1 MNITWYLGAKIL
13 IHPHK
18 YDMDGNNQERD
29 NNQIETNTITV
40 TNLTRN
46 QLRSKKAKLR
56 RENKRK
62 LLSKQNL

>member
-1 MNITWYLGAKIL
+1 
-13 IHPHK
+13 
-18 YDMDGNNQERD
+18 MDGNNQERD